1 MVGAAQ
7 GQRQVFMSALFLCL
21 FIFVQPA
28 HSQQRITIRFVDYRS
43 GKPIKN
49 FYVSFDAW
57 SGKRSG
63 AIITKNTSI
72 IREKYSKER
81 DGKVSVCLP
90 PRESEEKTVI
100 FEAST
105 KVDRDGRLTIY
116 FPEVLPEHIS
126 VSTISDL
133 WSSPPAF
140 DPSEVIK
147 TGEVVPFKPDHIDA
161 RPQFSRTP
169 GEIVIVSKKRTAW
182 DRMRQEIP

>member
-7 GQRQVFMSALFLCL
+7 GQRQVFMSALLLCL

-49 FYVSFDAW
+49 FSVSLDAW

-63 AIITKNTSI
+63 AVITMDTSI
-72 IREKYSKER
+72 IRERYSKER
-81 DGKVSVCLP
+81 DGKVSVRLP
-90 PRESEEKTVI
+90 LRESEEKTAV

-105 KVDRDGRLTIY
+105 KVDRDGRLTVY
-116 FPEVLPEHIS
+116 FPEILPEHIS
-126 VSTISDL
+126 ILTHDL
-133 WSSPPAF
+133 WTSPPAF

-147 TGEVVPFKPDHIDA
+147 TGEVVPFKHNHVDT
-161 RPQFSRTP
+161 RLQFSPTP
-169 GEIVIVSKKRTAW
+169 GEIVIVSKKFTGW
-182 DRMRQEIP
+182 DRMLQEIP